1 MTALPAVATRAF
13 ATRAGTIVVSCGL
26 AAALV
31 VGALSLISSRT
42 PGLLLLLVGAL
53 VALVVLLVVPVHVLP
68 VFALVIITAIPDR
81 LTDFT
86 TSPLITPATV
96 VLAVWI
102 VRRLLLR
109 VILDPAGPSLAHQPG
124 LTGLR
129 RVTVLLGVIMV
140 PLVLV
145 APVQQFAASWVLTY
159 VVAIIAIL
167 QIGPIDREASSLRTA
182 LPWVGTVAAVYALMQ
197 TVWEDNVIY
206 TPLYEA
212 LGKVDVQHWAVYR
225 ADGSLGHPLLAGL
238 FFGVVLTFCLGRWFE
253 TGRRR
258 FVIPALINAA
268 GIVSTV
274 SRGSYI
280 AAAVGVVALLIAAML
295 TGRLRTPRLTA
306 ILAGLVAAGYLA
318 LNNDSFVQRTLSV
331 EGLASLNSRDALP
344 QITLATAAA
353 HHWLG
358 GGPANSMSVA
368 APFNYQGLPIEN
380 SYLQLVISVGVPG
393 TIAFLAVL
401 VISAVLAYRARN
413 LAALGGLVA
422 YAVAISGFAALDTRR
437 NLLVLLGILIMLCLA
452 RRPVEPDEPEQI
464 DARATRSMEAAG
476 RGVR

>member
-13 ATRAGTIVVSCGL
+13 ATRAGTIVVSCVL

-109 VILDPAGPSLAHQPG
+109 VILDPAGPSLADQPG

-140 PLVLV
+140 PLVVV
-145 APVQQFAASWVLTY
+145 APVQQFAVSWILTY

-182 LPWVGTVAAVYALMQ
+182 LPWVGTVAAVYALLQ

-238 FFGVVLTFCLGRWFE
+238 FFAIVLTFCLGRWFE
-253 TGRRR
+253 TGQRR

-268 GIVSTV
+268 GIVCTV

-280 AAAVGVVALLIAAML
+280 AAAVGVVALLVAAML

-318 LNNDSFVQRTLSV
+318 LNTDSFVQRTLSV

-344 QITLATAAA
+344 QITLATAAPTT
-353 HHWLG
+353 G
-358 GGPANSMSVA
+358 
-368 APFNYQGLPIEN
+368 
-380 SYLQLVISVGVPG
+380 
-393 TIAFLAVL
+393 
-401 VISAVLAYRARN
+401 SAVVRPTRCPSPHRSTTRACRSRTPTCNWSSASGCRAR
-413 LAALGGLVA
+413 
-422 YAVAISGFAALDTRR
+422 SRSWPSWSS
-437 NLLVLLGILIMLCLA
+437 
-452 RRPVEPDEPEQI
+452 RPSSPT
-464 DARATRSMEAAG
+464 ARATWRRSAG
-476 RGVR
+476 WSRTRWPSPGSRPSTPGAICWSCSAS